1 MKRLILTLAVLLCL
15 PALSSAQQVTFARK
29 LPPVGLQRAMIDSME
44 VVSLISVNAEGEN
57 QSFDM
62 TQSERKSYTETVMA
76 VNDER
81 ITKKKIHVIDM
92 RSSSAN
98 PMAPPTIKD
107 SPALGKT
114 YILEYLND
122 SLAVTTESGD
132 AVTGEEYRAMRDA
145 FSRDSEGQFST
156 ILDGRTMSIGETLV
170 LNDEMLAAF
179 GAQMTGGGMKV
190 QRASLTLNGL
200 RESQGMQTAMFDM
213 DVVFSGAQGP
223 MEMEITMKGTAEAGV
238 ENLWPLSLVM
248 SGTLAGAGAHG
259 GADLSADGKMTV
271 AKIVTY
277 K

>member
-1 MKRLILTLAVLLCL
+1 MKRLVLTLAVLLCL
-15 PALSSAQQVTFARK
+15 PALASAQQVTFSRK
-29 LPPVGLQRAMIDSME
+29 LPPVGLQRTAVDSME
-44 VVSLISVNAEGEN
+44 VVYLISVNAEGEN

-62 TQSERKSYTETVMA
+62 KQSERKSSTETVLA

-81 ITKKKIHVIDM
+81 ITKKKIHVLEM

-98 PMAPPTIKD
+98 PMAPPTVKD

-114 YILEYLND
+114 YVIEYLED

-132 AVTGEEYRAMRDA
+132 AVTGDEYRAMRDA
-145 FSRDSEGQFST
+145 FSRDSEGQFNT

-200 RESQGMQTAMFDM
+200 RESQGMQTAMFDL
-213 DVVFSGAQGP
+213 DVVFSGSQGP

-248 SGTLAGAGAHG
+248 SGTLVGAGAHG